1 MSLKVTV
8 HIHTHSDCAKPIL
21 FSTLIQN
28 VWLTKTEEFV
38 KEIIIS
44 PNFSE
49 DFNTRMS
56 ETMT

>member
-38 KEIIIS
+38 KEDYHI
-44 PNFSE
+44 PQF
-49 DFNTRMS
+49 
-56 ETMT
+56 